1 VSIQP
6 DPREIAAI
14 VRTVLQ
20 VERKWQGLVPAAG
33 DGRHTPWM
41 PFQPFAFI
49 ALAAEAL
56 PEVDF
61 PAVMRARFLEI
72 GAGPGTK
79 MLLMREIFGFSV
91 RGFERT
97 DEYAAAAR
105 SMGLDVQTCDALDWK
120 DYSAELV
127 WFNRVFR
134 DPAPQRELEQ
144 RVWDETDPGAVVM
157 CANLESRPPRSW
169 FPVLDAWDE
178 ERRGIW
184 QKYQVNL
191 GGEDVHRVP

>member
-1 VSIQP
+1 MSATP
-6 DPREIAAI
+6 DPREIAAV
-14 VRTVLQ
+14 VRTVTQ

-33 DGRHTPWM
+33 NDRHTPWM

-56 PEVDF
+56 PEVSF
-61 PAVMRARFLEI
+61 RGLPYPARFLEI

-79 MLLMREIFGFSV
+79 MLLMREIFGFDV

-97 DEYAAAAR
+97 DEYAAAGRA
-105 SMGLDVQTCDALDWK
+105 MGLDVATCDALDWK
-120 DYSAELV
+120 DYSAELI

-144 RVWDETDPGAVVM
+144 RVWDEADPGAVIM
-157 CANLESRPPRSW
+157 CANLESRPPGAW

-184 QKYQVNL
+184 QKAPVA
-191 GGEDVHRVP
+191 